1 MAREATDEAL
11 LAGFLRGDDAMF
23 AELVHRYE
31 RPLHGFICRLTGEPG
46 VAADLFQETFVRVVE
61 KAGTFEG
68 RSRFKTWLYA
78 IAANLCRSHLRKKA
92 RPEPVAMPDPPEQ
105 ADEAIGPNG
114 MVQGREVGE
123 HIAAAVAALPLPQRE
138 VFVLKAYD
146 EMTYD
151 QIAQAL
157 GRPIGTVKTQMRAAI
172 QKLRRE
178 LRSIA
183 EAYGVT

>member
-1 MAREATDEAL
+1 MTREASDEAL
-11 LAGFLRGDDAMF
+11 LAGFLTGDEAMF

-61 KAGTFEG
+61 KADTFEG
-68 RSRFKTWLYA
+68 RSRVKTWVYA
-78 IAANLCRSHLRKKA
+78 IAANLCRSHLRTKQRRA
-92 RPEPVAMPDPPEQ
+92 PVADPDPAER
-105 ADEAIGPNG
+105 ADEAPGPSG
-114 MVQGREVGE
+114 SAQGREVGE
-123 HIAAAVAALPLPQRE
+123 RIAAAVAALPVAQRE
-138 VFVLKAYD
+138 VFVLRVYD
-146 EMTYD
+146 EMKYQ

-157 GRPIGTVKTQMRAAI
+157 GRPLGTVKTQMRAALG
-172 QKLRRE
+172 KLRGE